1 MAMSAVIKRFDC
13 ITSEWHISLMLL
25 CLKLL
30 KLSKL
35 KVVKFTIY
43 VNPDVVAHL
52 DLNCLS
58 YFVLAHLQCDMAWA
72 KLF

>member
-1 MAMSAVIKRFDC
+1 MSAVIKRSDC
-13 ITSEWHISLMLL
+13 ITAEWRISLMLL

-35 KVVKFTIY
+35 KVVKFTKY

-52 DLNCLS
+52 DLNCLP
-58 YFVLAHLQCDMAWA
+58 YFVLAHFQCDMVWT